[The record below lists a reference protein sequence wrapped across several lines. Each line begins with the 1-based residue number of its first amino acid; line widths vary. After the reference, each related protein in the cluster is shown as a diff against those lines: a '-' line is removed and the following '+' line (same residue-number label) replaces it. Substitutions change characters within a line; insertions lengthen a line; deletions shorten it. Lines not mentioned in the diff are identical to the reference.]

1 MPAGG
6 EWPSFG
12 LAVTDNAGA
21 DQVGIV
27 VGGAVRVRDSV
38 PEFPALVYGAW
49 CFWGH
54 VARNAARERELREEA
69 LHTLL
74 ICGDVRV
81 HLAARD
87 PEGRGCH
94 QPRAAMSGA
103 CDIDHVKIVLLDY
116 PVQVNVDKVQ
126 AWGG

>member
-1 MPAGG
+1 MPARGQG
-6 EWPSFG
+6 PGFG
-12 LAVTDNAGA
+12 LAVADDAGH
-21 DQVGIV
+21 DQVGV
-27 VGGAVRVRDSV
+27 VKGGAVRVRDSV

-54 VARNAARERELREEA
+54 VAWNAARERELREEA

-81 HLAARD
+81 HLAVRALEVRV
-87 PEGRGCH
+87 CH

-103 CDIDHVKIVLLDY
+103 CDIDHVKIVLLD
-116 PVQVNVDKVQ
+116 
-126 AWGG
+126 